1 MKLTLLH
8 SGTVTLLLLVLVLVL
23 VLPLPLPLLLPL
35 LLFAAFLPTTLDGS
49 PPSSANDGNGCLI
62 ALFV

>member
-1 MKLTLLH
+1 MKLTLH
-8 SGTVTLLLLVLVLVL
+8 SGTTTLLLLVLVL

-35 LLFAAFLPTTLDGS
+35 LLFAAFLPTLCGS
-49 PPSSANDGNGCLI
+49 PSSANDGSGNGCCCLI